1 MPSRPTRLQ
10 KAVSISAVADYH
22 RDTESSLRLYFTRT
36 NPDFVARFAGDLPSE
51 VEKELADRL
60 NETDLRS
67 ALAIMSRIEAV
78 FRIDFRQRCKK
89 KQPDGVSIAF
99 RRLRRPYGAQ
109 DWRVPL
115 ERGIF
120 DTWRSVHPDTSSLIG
135 ELKGAFR
142 FRHWLAHGR
151 YFQPQLARKY
161 DYPYLYLLA
170 ISLLEQLPLIPEN
183 A

>member
-1 MPSRPTRLQ
+1 MPSRTTRLQ
-10 KAVSISAVADYH
+10 NAVSISAVADYH
-22 RDTESSLRLYFTRT
+22 RDAESSLRLYFTRT

-51 VEKELADRL
+51 VEKELTDRL

-89 KQPDGVSIAF
+89 KQPDGVSVAF
-99 RRLRRPYGAQ
+99 RRLRKPYSAQ

-135 ELKGAFR
+135 DLKSAFR

-151 YFQPQLARKY
+151 YFVA
-161 DYPYLYLLA
+161 A
-170 ISLLEQLPLIPEN
+170 HLPLSIWSVRRG